1 MKKNLL
7 FLSIFILFA
16 SCSIDDGPNECESTT
31 HHNSLRSEKEIRE
44 LALSAVEMFSSD
56 AKTKS
61 NSKSIISIIP
71 NSEATKSSE
80 RNLLFYTVN
89 FDDGFAI
96 IGAKAHLPE
105 IIAYSDKGYYDEAI
119 LRLKHS
125 IFICKIL
132 KTVSAELSLKV
143 L

>member
-1 MKKNLL
+1 MKKILL
-7 FLSIFILFA
+7 FLSISILFA
-16 SCSIDDGPNECESTT
+16 SCSIDGPNECESIT

-80 RNLLFYTVN
+80 RNLLFYTVLEFN
-89 FDDGFAI
+89 
-96 IGAKAHLPE
+96 L
-105 IIAYSDKGYYDEAI
+105 
-119 LRLKHS
+119 
-125 IFICKIL
+125 
-132 KTVSAELSLKV
+132 
-143 L
+143 